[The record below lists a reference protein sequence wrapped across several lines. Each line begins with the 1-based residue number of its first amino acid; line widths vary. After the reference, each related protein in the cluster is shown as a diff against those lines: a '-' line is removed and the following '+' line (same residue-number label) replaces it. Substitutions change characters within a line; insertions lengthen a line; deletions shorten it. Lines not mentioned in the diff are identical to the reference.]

1 MFDGSCGFCTR
12 VVARLQRLFEPAA
25 GTVPWQEADL
35 AVLGLTEEQ
44 CRAAVQWSQGGAV
57 ASGADAVAAWLRTA
71 RRNRW
76 LVVAI
81 PLGLPLG
88 RLLYPVVARNRG
100 RLGRLT
106 R

>member
-1 MFDGSCGFCTR
+1 MF
-12 VVARLQRLFEPAA
+12 APAA

-35 AVLGLTEEQ
+35 ASLGLGEEQ
-44 CRAAVQWSQGGAV
+44 CRTAVQWSNGRSV

-76 LVVAI
+76 LVPLI
-81 PLGLPLG
+81 PFGLPLA

-100 RLGRLT
+100 RLSRLV